1 MIVGVATFRV
11 HRLIPSTIVHIRV
24 RILVNV

>member
-11 HRLIPSTIVHIRV
+11 HRLIASTIVHICV